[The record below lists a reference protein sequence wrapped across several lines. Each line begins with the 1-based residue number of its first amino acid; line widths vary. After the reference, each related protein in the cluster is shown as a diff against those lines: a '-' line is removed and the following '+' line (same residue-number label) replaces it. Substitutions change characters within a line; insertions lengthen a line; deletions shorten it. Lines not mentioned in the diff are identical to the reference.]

1 MKQTIR
7 YYTPV
12 ALLLVGILAV
22 SALLTV
28 FTGTVE
34 KNDDRP
40 QVMVTV
46 YPLYVAAQNVV
57 GDTDG
62 VVLHSLT
69 GSTSGCLHD
78 YQLSPKDRLSLQQAD
93 LLLLNGAGAE
103 GFLADL
109 LPQLK
114 QTRVVDTS
122 AGLHLLPATHAHHGH
137 GDHDHDHRHG
147 AEEQHADHD
156 HAAHDHEHEHDREHG
171 SENEALPFG
180 YNSHVWASPTLYA
193 AQVQAVTEA
202 LCTLDPAHKAEY
214 TANGQAYGNKVLAMG
229 KRLHQAAEKLPSGA
243 CITFHDS
250 LLYLA
255 QDMGLTAV
263 ATLQVGEEAGV
274 SAGDLAVVKQAVAAD
289 KNTLL
294 LYDNQYTVR
303 YEAVDQLVPRSHVLA
318 LDAGVVAHGKP
329 TDWLDAMER
338 NLQLITQ
345 ITEEH
350 HE

>member
-7 YYTPV
+7 YYMPV
-12 ALLLVGILAV
+12 ALLLAGILAV

-34 KNDDRP
+34 KTDDRP

-46 YPLYVAAQNVV
+46 YPLYVAVQNVV

-103 GFLADL
+103 VFLADL
-109 LPQLK
+109 LPQL
-114 QTRVVDTS
+114 THTTVVDTS
-122 AGLHLLPATHAHHGH
+122 AGMDLLPATHG
-137 GDHDHDHRHG
+137 HDHDHAH
-147 AEEQHADHD
+147 EEEKLHADHD
-156 HAAHDHEHEHDREHG
+156 HDGGMAADHD
-171 SENEALPFG
+171 EALPFG
-180 YNSHVWASPTLYA
+180 YNNHVWVSPTLYA
-193 AQVQAVTEA
+193 AQIQAVTQA

-214 TANGQAYGNKVLAMG
+214 TANGQAYGDKVLAMG
-229 KRLHQAAEKLPSGA
+229 NRLRQAAQKLPSAA

-255 QDMGLTAV
+255 RDMGLTAV

-329 TDWLDAMER
+329 TDWLDAMEH
-338 NLQLITQ
+338 NLQLLTQ